1 MSIFTI
7 AARELRSLFLSPLAW
22 TILAVV
28 QLILAYFFLVLLD
41 QFAMLQPQLAQMETA
56 PGVTEI
62 VVASLLDTAGIVL
75 LLVAP
80 MLTMRL
86 ISEEL
91 RNQTLPL
98 LFSAPVSMTEIVLG
112 KYLGILGFF
121 MLILAITAL
130 MPLSLYSGTTLDT
143 GMMFSGFL
151 GLGLLLAAIA
161 AVGLFMSSMTAQPT
175 VAAVSTF
182 GILLLLWILDAA
194 STTGAADK
202 SGNVL
207 AYLSILRHYQPMLK
221 GAFKS
226 VDVIY
231 YLLFISTFLVLTVRR
246 LDSYRLQ
253 H

>member
-1 MSIFTI
+1 MSTFVI

-28 QLILAYFFLVLLD
+28 QLILGYFFLVYLD
-41 QFAMLQPQLAQMETA
+41 QFTQLQPQLAQMEAA

-62 VVASLLDTAGIVL
+62 VVGPLLDTAGIVL

-86 ISEEL
+86 LSEER

-112 KYLGILGFF
+112 KYLGMLGFF

-130 MPLSLYSGTTLDT
+130 MPLSLYSGTSLDT

-182 GILLLLWILDAA
+182 GVLLLLWILDAA
-194 STTGAADK
+194 STTGSADK
-202 SGNVL
+202 GGSVL

-231 YLLFISTFLVLTVRR
+231 YLLFITTFLVLSIRR